1 MILFVRDVDTL
12 QSVDISRQTSFVDVS
27 FPCLNSLHQGVVY
40 KDVLLL
46 RLNQVVSLLPDVL
59 QVAKHID
66 VTPRLNL
73 IQQTGLVTKSYLF
86 CVSSFNQGSFFWKHA
101 QGFEPLG
108 YPLSQAYSLT
118 V

>member
-1 MILFVRDVDTL
+1 M
-12 QSVDISRQTSFVDVS
+12 SFARLD
-27 FPCLNSLHQGVVY
+27 SLHQGVVY

-66 VTPRLNL
+66 VTPGLNL

-86 CVSSFNQGSFFWKHA
+86 CVSSFNQGSFFLETRPGIRTLWI
-101 QGFEPLG
+101 
-108 YPLSQAYSLT
+108 SLILNI
-118 V
+118 